1 MKKEKSSRIL
11 FSAVLVILALGSVF
25 MMSSCSKKEAG
36 TIKIGAI
43 FAETGP
49 IAFLGEPEV
58 KTAKMLVDQINADG
72 GIDGMQIEL
81 VIKDSQANGDKAI
94 AFANQLIEEEQVFAI
109 IGPTSSGTSLAIK
122 EICEEGQ
129 TILMSCAAAEAISN
143 PVASYVFTTPQQ
155 DRYAVQWVLKTMQEM
170 GISKIGFVYEGTGFG
185 SGGLDQVQKYAA
197 DYGVE
202 IAIAE
207 SYSISETDYTG
218 ILTKVKGENVEAVL
232 NWAVFPAQSIIP
244 KNMKQIGFD
253 VPLFH
258 SHGFGNIKYVE
269 TIGVEAAEGILFPC
283 GRLLAA
289 EQLSSGDPQKKL
301 LVEYKDDYE
310 STYNEAVSTFG
321 GHAYD
326 ALMILVE
333 AIDEVG
339 ADKEKVRSYIENLK
353 NHAGTGGV
361 YNYSK
366 TDHNGL
372 GMDSLVMY
380 TVKNG
385 EFVLYK

>member
-1 MKKEKSSRIL
+1 MKKEKRSKIV
-11 FSAVLVILALGSVF
+11 FGAVLVILVFGSVL

-49 IAFLGEPEV
+49 IAFLGDPEV
-58 KTAKMLVDQINADG
+58 KTVKMLVDKINADG
-72 GIDGMQIEL
+72 GIDGMKIEL
-81 VIKDSQANGDKAI
+81 IVKDSQANGDKAI
-94 AFANQLIEEEQVFAI
+94 AFANQLIEEDQVFAI

-185 SGGLDQVQKYAA
+185 TGGLDQVQKYAP
-197 DYGVE
+197 DYGIE

-269 TIGVEAAEGILFPC
+269 TIGIDAAEGILFPC

-289 EQLSSGDPQKKL
+289 DQLPASDPQKKL
-301 LVEYKDDYE
+301 LVEYKNEYE

-326 ALMILVE
+326 ALMLLVE
-333 AIDEVG
+333 AIDKVG
-339 ADKEKVRSYIENLK
+339 ADKEKVRSYIETLK

-380 TVKNG
+380 AVKNG
-385 EFVLYK
+385 KFVLYK